1 VYSNLAP
8 GAYTFMVQACNN
20 NGIWSLVP
28 TRVLVVKQPFFY
40 QTWWFVVL
48 CMVAGVALLVL
59 VFRLRTMR
67 LRAKAA
73 QLSQLVSER
82 TTELQASNAALQSS
96 NQQIQHQLTLL
107 DEHAHEIESF
117 NLQLHE
123 QNLRLEESNHDL
135 SMANIE
141 ILRQQDI
148 LETQAA
154 EIELANSELQEHNV
168 RLEQLNREKNEFLG
182 IASHDLK
189 NPLAAIQ
196 MTAALLH
203 DYYDRWD
210 KDSMI
215 ARLGSIITSSKRM
228 SAIISNL
235 LDINAIESGKFNLI
249 PELLD
254 AVSITRTL
262 VGEYQERAA
271 AKQITLQFSSAE
283 PSVTAFL
290 DTNSTME
297 VLDNLVSNAVKY
309 SPHGTTVF
317 VYVESVAVIAD
328 ASVAL
333 ISVRDEGPGISNEDK
348 SKMFGKFARLS
359 AKPTGGESSTGLG
372 LSIVKRLVEAMNGRI
387 WCESTLGEGS
397 TFVLALPTAPEQC
410 VPDTIHTQLS
420 S

>member
-1 VYSNLAP
+1 
-8 GAYTFMVQACNN
+8 
-20 NGIWSLVP
+20 
-28 TRVLVVKQPFFY
+28 
-40 QTWWFVVL
+40 
-48 CMVAGVALLVL
+48 
-59 VFRLRTMR
+59 
-67 LRAKAA
+67 
-73 QLSQLVSER
+73 
-82 TTELQASNAALQSS
+82 
-96 NQQIQHQLTLL
+96 
-107 DEHAHEIESF
+107 
-117 NLQLHE
+117 
-123 QNLRLEESNHDL
+123 
-135 SMANIE
+135 
-141 ILRQQDI
+141 
-148 LETQAA
+148 
-154 EIELANSELQEHNV
+154 
-168 RLEQLNREKNEFLG
+168 
-182 IASHDLK
+182 
-189 NPLAAIQ
+189 
-196 MTAALLH
+196 
-203 DYYDRWD
+203 
-210 KDSMI
+210 
-215 ARLGSIITSSKRM
+215 M